1 MVAEFATQAGADG
14 TVRMREG
21 CHTYNGISLGG
32 ALLPIGRVR
41 LRPEDRCLWGF
52 LFGLTG
58 GFVFE
63 QKQVTTDM
71 LGGDSTS
78 WPSRCVSF
86 GRTLTGLILP
96 RREYLLLPLALVSSL
111 GLWELIVQ
119 LGGYPPFIL
128 PSPGQVYAKLA
139 SVLAAGRLWWH
150 TRITLAE
157 IFGGLALGLIT
168 ATVLGYLLAKSR
180 SLERLISPYI
190 VASQSVPVVALAPL
204 LVIWFGTGQLS
215 KVLVCA
221 LTIFFP
227 MLVNTMIGIRSVEPE
242 LVELMRSLRATRWQ
256 MLTLLEVP
264 SALPILLGGLKVG
277 VTLSVIGAVVGE
289 FVAADRGLGFLINVA
304 RGNFDTPLMFVA
316 LFTLVNIALIL
327 YLLVV
332 LTENVFLSW
341 QRR

>member
-1 MVAEFATQAGADG
+1 
-14 TVRMREG
+14 
-21 CHTYNGISLGG
+21 
-32 ALLPIGRVR
+32 
-41 LRPEDRCLWGF
+41 
-52 LFGLTG
+52 
-58 GFVFE
+58 
-63 QKQVTTDM
+63 
-71 LGGDSTS
+71 
-78 WPSRCVSF
+78 
-86 GRTLTGLILP
+86 
-96 RREYLLLPLALVSSL
+96 
-111 GLWELIVQ
+111 
-119 LGGYPPFIL
+119 L
-128 PSPGQVYAKLA
+128 PSPGRVYAKLV

-157 IFGGLALGLIT
+157 IFGGLALGLTT

-204 LVIWFGTGQLS
+204 LVIWFRTGQLS

-242 LVELMRSLRATRWQ
+242 LVDLMRSLRATRWQ

-332 LTENVFLSW
+332 LAENVFLSW
-341 QRR
+341 RR